1 MSTDSQETLDHLE
14 LTDPLEDFTEFD
26 AEDTLF
32 QEFDPA
38 SGLQSDPKAW
48 KLSRP
53 KFKSTFWECLKTVLV
68 IQTLTGTI
76 IGLVAVG
83 IIFVDLSTAAWCSD
97 EFSDWY
103 SLPKNVQRLRVTA
116 ESVEGFFIQL
126 WDLCLL
132 CTVFPFSL
140 IKKVNV
146 LIVSLSA
153 ALVDVIYRLN
163 RQMFGI
169 YQASWSTV
177 PMNCLF
183 SLVCIINHLLIAR
196 YFYPRSLKKTMKLHF
211 IINAQYY
218 LGIPVTYL
226 FVYEILFVYI
236 KQEEQLQVITAAI
249 SPMLTVVP
257 KVVCRL
263 AVAESTRHRPSR

>member
-1 MSTDSQETLDHLE
+1 MTWFAALIAYLIENCTGVVLHQASEHSLSCTDSQESLDHLE
-14 LTDPLEDFTEFD
+14 LRDPLEDFTAFD

-32 QEFDPA
+32 QEFDPP
-38 SGLQSDPKAW
+38 SGLRSDPKAW

-68 IQTLTGTI
+68 IQTVAGTL
-76 IGLVAVG
+76 IGVVAVG
-83 IIFVDLSTAAWCSD
+83 IVFLAFSTTKWCYD
-97 EFSDWY
+97 DFSDWY
-103 SLPKNVQRLRVTA
+103 NLPKNVQRLRVTA

-126 WDLCLL
+126 SDLGCL

-169 YQASWSTV
+169 YQASWSSAPV
-177 PMNCLF
+177 NCLF
-183 SLVCIINHLLIAR
+183 ALVCIINHLLIAR
-196 YFYPRSLKKTMKLHF
+196 LFHPRSLKKALELHF
-211 IINAQYY
+211 IINCTVAILESQ
-218 LGIPVTYL
+218 L
-226 FVYEILFVYI
+226 FTLFIYETII
-236 KQEEQLQVITAAI
+236 
-249 SPMLTVVP
+249 
-257 KVVCRL
+257 
-263 AVAESTRHRPSR
+263 